1 MTIKYAS
8 LLLICF
14 AFACVT
20 STTYP
25 TISVNT
31 LKKVFD
37 GVKPYSDVSN
47 AFYSVKG
54 LQLLGE
60 TLQDSAH
67 AVTYYILDFLLF

>member
-1 MTIKYAS
+1 M
-8 LLLICF
+8 
-14 AFACVT
+14 
-20 STTYP
+20 
-25 TISVNT
+25 
-31 LKKVFD
+31 FD